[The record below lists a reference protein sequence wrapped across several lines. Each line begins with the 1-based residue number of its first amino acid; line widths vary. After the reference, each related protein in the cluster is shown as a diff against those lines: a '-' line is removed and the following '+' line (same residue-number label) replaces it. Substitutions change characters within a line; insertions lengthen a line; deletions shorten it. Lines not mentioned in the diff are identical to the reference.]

1 MTIPLP
7 DILLDRARRIAD
19 TLPGRVARANERRDL
34 DPEVV
39 DAIEEADLFQL
50 FRPRRFGGFEMA
62 PGHFYD
68 IENAFAERCLS
79 TAWVYGVLSIQ
90 SFVLA
95 LFGEQAQEDVWGVDP
110 TARVSSSFKPEGKI
124 APVEGGYRIA
134 GQWTFSSGSSH
145 ANWALVG
152 GLITQ
157 PDGPPQM
164 RLFLVPRSDYEIVDM
179 WRTFGLRGT
188 GSNDLRIDGAFVPE
202 HRTWRPTPGTNVST
216 DPDIAPLYRLPWLF
230 MFPSCIA
237 NLAIGAGRGAVKRL
251 AAHCASAPAPAAEQV
266 RLAIGKASRKIEA
279 ANILLQANIAT
290 MFAKCQR
297 GEGLAE
303 ADVLLYRSQLAAMLR
318 DIAAEVDALM
328 LHTGGRGISE
338 TGPLTQTW
346 LDLSA
351 ARHHLGNMP
360 DGTTVGLADAMIGTA

>member
-1 MTIPLP
+1 MSTPLP
-7 DILLDRARRIAD
+7 DVLLHRAREIAE
-19 TLPGRVARANERRDL
+19 TLPGRIAGANERRDL
-34 DPEVV
+34 DRELIA
-39 DAIEEADLFQL
+39 AIEEADLFRL

-68 IENAFAERCLS
+68 IQNVFAERCLS

-95 LFGEQAQEDVWGVDP
+95 LFAPRAQEDVWGADP
-110 TARVSSSFKPEGKI
+110 TARVSSSFKPEGKVE
-124 APVEGGYRIA
+124 PVEGGYRIT

-145 ANWALVG
+145 ASWALVG
-152 GLITQ
+152 GLIMQ
-157 PDGPPQM
+157 DGAPPKM
-164 RLFLVPRSDYEIVDM
+164 RLFLVPRSDYTIVDT

-202 HRTWRPTPGTNVST
+202 HRTWQPTPGVTVST
-216 DPDIAPLYRLPWLF
+216 DPEVAPLYRLPWLF

-251 AAHCASAPAPAAEQV
+251 ATHCAKAPAPAAEQV
-266 RLAIGKASRKIEA
+266 RLAIGKASRTIEA
-279 ANILLQANIAT
+279 ANVLLQSNVAA
-290 MFAKCQR
+290 MVAKSQR
-297 GEGLAE
+297 GEPLADTI
-303 ADVLLYRSQLAAMLR
+303 ALLYRSQLAAMLR
-318 DIAAEVDALM
+318 DIAAEVDGLM

-346 LDLSA
+346 LDLNA
-351 ARHHLGNMP
+351 ARHHLGNIP
-360 DGTTVGLADAMIGTA
+360 DGTALGLADALIAAA